1 VINKQRGKFQGS
13 ESKGRIDYE
22 EDDDDED
29 EKNGP
34 YGAITTLKF
43 GTHQK

>member
-1 VINKQRGKFQGS
+1 VRRISFFEQPKQFGDSKI
-13 ESKGRIDYE
+13 KGRIDY

-34 YGAITTLKF
+34 YGVSSR
-43 GTHQK
+43 